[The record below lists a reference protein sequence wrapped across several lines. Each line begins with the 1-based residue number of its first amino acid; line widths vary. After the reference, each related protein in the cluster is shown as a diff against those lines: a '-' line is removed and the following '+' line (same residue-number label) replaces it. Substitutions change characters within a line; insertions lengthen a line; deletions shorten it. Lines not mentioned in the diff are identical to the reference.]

1 MDEAEGLQGLVVG
14 ITADVL
20 PCLIHLTIHIQV
32 AKCFKDAGSECY
44 IMTYWSWVR

>member
-20 PCLIHLTIHIQV
+20 PCLIHLTIHIQA
-32 AKCFKDAGSECY
+32 AKYFEDAVSECHT
-44 IMTYWSWVR
+44 MTYWSWVR